1 MYIKQN
7 TNLYTKK
14 NEVMKHA
21 TTWMIL
27 NNITLHKKKNQYQK
41 TTSWIITIMR
51 DISNKFIKRVG
62 RLVIA

>member
-1 MYIKQN
+1 MYIKEN

-27 NNITLHKKKNQYQK
+27 NNITLHEKKKKNQYQK
-41 TTSWIITIMR
+41 TTNWIITIMR
-51 DISNKFIKRVG
+51 NISNKQIHKERMVD
-62 RLVIA
+62 

>member
-27 NNITLHKKKNQYQK
+27 NNITLHEKKSIPEDYKLDNYNFEKYLKQ
-41 TTSWIITIMR
+41 TNS
-51 DISNKFIKRVG
+51 
-62 RLVIA
+62 